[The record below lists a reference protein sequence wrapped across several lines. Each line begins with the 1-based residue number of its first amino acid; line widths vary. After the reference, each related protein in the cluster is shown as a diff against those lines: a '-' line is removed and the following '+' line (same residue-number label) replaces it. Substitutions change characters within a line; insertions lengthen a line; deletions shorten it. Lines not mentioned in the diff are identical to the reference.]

1 MNFVFSDFELY
12 LSLNSIKMKK
22 LLLILA
28 LLPSL
33 IWAQRNC
40 GSNDHHVYMM
50 GTDPNYVQ
58 RQQQIEE
65 QTQDF
70 VSHYDEN
77 SDRALVTIPVVFHI
91 VYNGTTNNISDAQIM
106 SQLQVLNQDFRKL
119 NQDVNLTPAVFTAAD
134 PNIEFCLAT
143 VDPNGNATT
152 GITRTLTTV
161 ASWSTNDYVKYSVR
175 GGKDAWDASRY
186 LNIWVCTMSG
196 GILGYAQFPGGAAA
210 TDGVVIDYRYLGTTG
225 TATAPFNKG
234 RTATHEVGHWLNL
247 RHIWGDANCG
257 SDQVAD
263 TPTHNTSNY
272 GCPAYPHYST
282 CTGSPIE
289 MTMNYMDYTDDACM
303 YMFSAGQ
310 SARMQALFGAG
321 GARAS
326 LLTSN
331 GCGTPTPV
339 LCGVP
344 SLGTTTGITQA
355 TATLNWSAVTGAT
368 AYNVQYKVSTATNW
382 ITTTTSSLSLSLT
395 GLTAGTTYNFQVSAT
410 CSAGTGNFSTTG
422 SFATTAVAATCTDN
436 YESNNSLNT
445 SKTIAKNTDITA
457 RIATSTDKDY
467 FNFVTTT
474 ADKNIR
480 IDLFNL
486 PADYDVKLYR
496 NNTLVSTS
504 ANSGTT
510 SETIIYNNGAT
521 GTYKVYVYGYNGA
534 FNATACYTLR
544 ASTSSV
550 AFREMQQEETT
561 EAVFNEGNGL
571 SIASTFPNP
580 TQGKLN
586 VSFNAQDEGQVNV
599 ALYDLTGR
607 KIIEQNWM
615 AFSGSNMIE
624 LSLDALATGNY
635 VLVVKSDLGADT
647 RIIQKD

>member
-1 MNFVFSDFELY
+1 
-12 LSLNSIKMKK
+12 MKK

-28 LLPSL
+28 MLPSL

-50 GTDPNYVQ
+50 GADPNYVQ

-65 QTQDF
+65 QTQEF
-70 VSHYDEN
+70 VAHYGEN
-77 SDRALVTIPVVFHI
+77 SNRALVTIPVVFHI
-91 VYNGTTNNISDAQIM
+91 VYNGTTNNISDAQVL

-119 NQDVNLTPAVFTAAD
+119 NQDVGLTPSLFTASD

-152 GITRTLTTV
+152 GITRTSTTV
-161 ASWSTNDYVKYSVR
+161 SSWSTNDYVKYSVR
-175 GGKDAWDASRY
+175 GGKDAWDATKY
-186 LNIWVCTMSG
+186 LNIWVCTLSG

-257 SDQVAD
+257 SDLVND
-263 TPTHNTSNY
+263 TPTHNTSNF
-272 GCPAYPHYST
+272 GCPTYPHYST
-282 CTGSPIE
+282 CTGAPVE

-310 SARMQALFGAG
+310 SARMQALFASG

-331 GCGTPTPV
+331 GCSTPTPI

-344 SLGTTTGITQA
+344 TLGTTSGITQ
-355 TATLNWSAVTGAT
+355 TGATLNWSAVTGAT
-368 AYNVQYKVSTATNW
+368 SYNVQYKVSTAATW

-395 GLTAGTTYNFQVSAT
+395 GLIAGTTYNFQVSAT
-410 CSAGTGNFSTTG
+410 CSAGIGNYSAMG

-436 YESNNSLNT
+436 YESNNTLST

-504 ANSGTT
+504 ANTGLT
-510 SETIIYNNGAT
+510 SESIIYNNGAT
-521 GTYKVYVYGYNGA
+521 GTYRVYVYGFNGA
-534 FNATACYTLR
+534 FNANACYTLR
-544 ASTSSV
+544 ASTSSI
-550 AFREMQQEETT
+550 AFREMQEGATAETVFT
-561 EAVFNEGNGL
+561 ESAAL
-571 SIASTFPNP
+571 SIANAFPNP
-580 TQGKLN
+580 TQGN
-586 VSFNAQDEGQVNV
+586 VNISFHSLEEGVVNV
-599 ALYDLTGR
+599 ALFDLTGR
-607 KIIEQNWM
+607 KIIEQKWM
-615 AFSGSNMIE
+615 AFSGLNTVEFGLQDIAS
-624 LSLDALATGNY
+624 GNY
-635 VLVVKSDLGADT
+635 VLVLMNENGTDT